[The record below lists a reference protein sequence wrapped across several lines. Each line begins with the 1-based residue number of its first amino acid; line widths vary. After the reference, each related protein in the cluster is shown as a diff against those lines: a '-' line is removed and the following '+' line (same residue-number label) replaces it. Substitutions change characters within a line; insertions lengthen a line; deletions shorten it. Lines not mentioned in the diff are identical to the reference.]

1 MESNPL
7 STSAPERSSAASE
20 AMVEHVRIA
29 ALARGASLEISARDA
44 TDLAECAECL
54 DPGTELFVSLPPGQP
69 YHGAVAMAVRARRA
83 GFVPVPHVTARSL
96 ASLASLED
104 YLARAAGDAGVDRV
118 LVIGGDRDRPAGPFD
133 SSLSV
138 LCTGALQKHGIKRV
152 GIAGYPEGHPTIS
165 PRALHD
171 ALLAKKQL
179 ARESGIGLEAVTQ
192 FCFDAGPIVS
202 WVARMRGFGQ
212 ALRIGLAGPASI
224 TTLLKFATR
233 CGVGNSARALKSRS
247 GSIIRLIT
255 EAGPE
260 AVVRDLARG
269 FAQAPDFPPVSLHLF
284 TFGGLLRSAHW
295 LRAVREGNF
304 EILPAQPGFQ
314 TGKAV

>member
-1 MESNPL
+1 MEPNP
-7 STSAPERSSAASE
+7 SSASAPERALARPE
-20 AMVEHVRIA
+20 IFDERAGIA

-44 TDLAECAECL
+44 TDLVECAECL

-69 YHGAVAMAVRARRA
+69 YHGAVAMAARARRA

-104 YLARAAGDAGVDRV
+104 YLARAVGDAGVDRV

-138 LCTGALQKHGIKRV
+138 LCTGVLQKHGIKRV
-152 GIAGYPEGHPTIS
+152 GVAGYPEGHPTIS
-165 PRALHD
+165 QRALQD
-171 ALLAKKQL
+171 ALLAKREL
-179 ARESGIGLEAVTQ
+179 ARENGIELQVVTQ
-192 FCFDAGPIVS
+192 FCFDAAPIVS
-202 WVARMRGFGQ
+202 WAARMRKFGP

-224 TTLLKFATR
+224 TTLLKFAAR
-233 CGVGNSARALKSRS
+233 CGVGNSARALKSKS

-269 FAQAPDFPPVSLHLF
+269 IAQGPDPASLSVHLF
-284 TFGGLLRSAHW
+284 TFGGLRRSAHW
-295 LRAVREGNF
+295 LCAVREGNF
-304 EILPAQPGFQ
+304 EIFPAQPGFQ
-314 TGKAV
+314 TGKTV

>member
-1 MESNPL
+1 VESNPS
-7 STSAPERSSAASE
+7 STSAPERTWNASAA
-20 AMVEHVRIA
+20 AAEHARIA
-29 ALARGASLEISARDA
+29 ALARGASLEVSARDA
-44 TDLAECAECL
+44 TDLAECADCL

-69 YHGAVAMAVRARRA
+69 YHGAVAMAARVRRA

-96 ASLASLED
+96 ASLASLDD
-104 YLARAAGDAGVDRV
+104 YLARAVGDASVDRV

-138 LCTGALQKHGIKRV
+138 LCTGLLQKHGIRRV
-152 GIAGYPEGHPTIS
+152 GVAGYPEGHPAIS
-165 PRALHD
+165 ARALQD

-179 ARESGIGLEAVTQ
+179 ARENGIELQVMTQ
-192 FCFDAGPIVS
+192 FCFDAAPIVS
-202 WVARMRGFGQ
+202 WARRMRSFGP

-224 TTLLKFATR
+224 TTLLKFAAR
-233 CGVGNSARALKSRS
+233 CGVENSARSLKSKS

-255 EAGPE
+255 DAGPE
-260 AVVRDLARG
+260 VVVRDLARG
-269 FAQAPDFPPVSLHLF
+269 IAEDSELPPLSLHLF

-304 EILPAQPGFQ
+304 EILPAKPGFH
-314 TGKAV
+314 TGKSA